1 MAGTQTLSKGDP
13 RGPSAAV
20 VGYDDFNWKAGE
32 RSLEIFFW
40 QPVER
45 LRYAEGADLAD
56 ERRAEIARERS
67 PALSCPAYLLDDDAK
82 AEQAARAI
90 IAGGDGSTAGAARQQ
105 EWARKNR
112 RKAARAVASQIPF
125 PGERKAEP
133 GAGSSGFHVADE
145 LVFQSVP

>member
-1 MAGTQTLSKGDP
+1 MAGTQTLPEGDP

-40 QPVER
+40 QPVVR

-67 PALSCPAYLLDDDAK
+67 PAQSCPAYLLGDDAK

-105 EWARKNR
+105 ERARKNR
-112 RKAARAVASQIPF
+112 RKAARCAR
-125 PGERKAEP
+125 RKNR
-133 GAGSSGFHVADE
+133 
-145 LVFQSVP
+145 